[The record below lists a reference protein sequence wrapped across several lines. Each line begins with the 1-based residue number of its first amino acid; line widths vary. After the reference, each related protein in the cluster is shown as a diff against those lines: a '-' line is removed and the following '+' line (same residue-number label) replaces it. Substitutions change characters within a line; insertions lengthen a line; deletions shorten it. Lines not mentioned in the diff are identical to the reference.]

1 MSIKHYFSGEDMLP
15 RGMEKSLTY
24 SEVDDAYLFK
34 KQWVRTKDIYHEI
47 IAQIKKTVDPDCRYQ
62 EMPSGINPAVQV
74 SVHMLFYL
82 VTYFY
87 CRFCF
92 LSPYNRPVLAMLH
105 TYEGKADLTMSVA
118 KDVYLGCPNRELLI
132 KKASYLSIVSGFP
145 LTVEEGSQTVTFR
158 FSLIPEKKHPLFT
171 FSALA
176 FAHVDRIVEAAVS
189 AAKTDGKN
197 SAPRIF

>member
-62 EMPSGINPAVQV
+62 EMPNGINPAVQV

-118 KDVYLGCPNRELLI
+118 KDVYLGCPNRDLLI
-132 KKASYLSIVSGFP
+132 KKASYLSIVCGFP
-145 LTVEEGSQTVTFR
+145 LTLKKVAKPSLSVFLLFPRKSTLCLR
-158 FSLIPEKKHPLFT
+158 FLLWRLPMWTAS
-171 FSALA
+171 
-176 FAHVDRIVEAAVS
+176 
-189 AAKTDGKN
+189 
-197 SAPRIF
+197 